1 MSAPVVERPAIAA
14 VDGSAGGTVVVPFD
28 EVLAAGGLA
37 DARWLLHDALLSGAR
52 TVVVDLTRVAE
63 LPPGSLGT
71 FVWVHRIC
79 RARGGGV
86 VLRGVGPGV
95 AGSLRRTG
103 LWRVLAADAPV
114 AGRVA

>member
-1 MSAPVVERPAIAA
+1 
-14 VDGSAGGTVVVPFD
+14 
-28 EVLAAGGLA
+28 
-37 DARWLLHDALLSGAR
+37 
-52 TVVVDLTRVAE
+52 
-63 LPPGSLGT
+63 
-71 FVWVHRIC
+71 VWVHRIC

>member
-1 MSAPVVERPAIAA
+1 MSAPVVEHPTAA
-14 VDGSAGGTVVVPFD
+14 AGGEVVIPFS

-52 TVVVDLTRVAE
+52 TVVVDLADVIA

-71 FVWVHRIC
+71 FVWAHRIC

-86 VLRGVGPGV
+86 VLRGAGPDV

-103 LWRVLAADAPV
+103 LWRVLAAEAYPA
-114 AGRVA
+114 AGRAA